1 MEIIGAVIGVF
12 LSSMITSPEITASP
26 KHNVPYELIQEYETK
41 EECRLSIVDSDDIC
55 MTEPDL
61 YLGTRH
67 YSRVSDRGEV
77 HTNIVCNNISGCAV
91 DPSAKT
97 EEEYCPTCIQSKWY
111 FMNN

>member
-1 MEIIGAVIGVF
+1 MEIIGSIIGIFFALV
-12 LSSMITSPEITASP
+12 LPPEITASP
-26 KHNVPYELIQEYETK
+26 NINVPFELIQEYQTK
-41 EECRLSIVDSDDIC
+41 EECQIAIDHTDDIC
-55 MTEPDL
+55 TTEPDL
-61 YLGTRH
+61 YLGTRQ

-77 HTNIVCNNISGCAV
+77 HTDIVCNSISGCAV